1 MAMTASAPPDDARPP
16 PPARR
21 RMRLGWTDAALLAL
35 VAAGLA
41 YFIWRTNTV
50 LSYRWNWGTVW
61 PWVARF
67 DAQGGGWVPGPI
79 LQGLATTLRLAVLG
93 LVLATLIGVVFGV
106 MRTSRRLLPR
116 MIATSYVMLIRNI
129 PPLVFVFVFVFFI
142 TSQIMPS
149 LGIAEQARTL
159 PPAAQWWLTL
169 VFGPIPRIENFIVGL
184 VCLAAFTGAYV
195 TEIVRAGIESVP
207 RSQIEAGQSLGLTRL
222 QIMRD
227 VVLPQAMR
235 NVVPPMASQ
244 FIQMIKD
251 SSLVS
256 VVSVQELTFV
266 AQDIQTSALR
276 VFEILLFVAGL
287 YFVICWTLS
296 LIFARFEHAASGR
309 GR

>member
-1 MAMTASAPPDDARPP
+1 MSASALPADSRPP
-16 PPARR
+16 PPPRR
-21 RMRLGWTDAALLAL
+21 RRAFGWFDAALAAL

-41 YFIWRTNTV
+41 YFVWRTNTV
-50 LSYRWNWGTVW
+50 LSYRWNWGAVW
-61 PWVARF
+61 PWVARY
-67 DAQGGGWVPGPI
+67 DAQAGGWIPGAI
-79 LQGLATTLRLAVLG
+79 LQGLATTLRLAVFG
-93 LVLATLIGVVFGV
+93 LLLASLIGVVMGV

-149 LGIAEQARTL
+149 LGIAELARGL
-159 PPAAQWWLTL
+159 SPAAQWWLSIF
-169 VFGPIPRIENFIVGL
+169 FGPIARIENFIVGL

-207 RSQIEAGQSLGLTRL
+207 RSQIEAGESLGLTRL
-222 QIMRD
+222 QVMRD

-235 NVVPPMASQ
+235 NVVPPMANQ

-296 LIFARFEHAASGR
+296 LVFARFEHGATGGGR
-309 GR
+309 QP

>member
-1 MAMTASAPPDDARPP
+1 MTGVDSTADARPP
-16 PPARR
+16 PLKRR
-21 RMRLGWTDAALLAL
+21 RLAFGRVDVVLAIAA
-35 VAAGLA
+35 AAAVG

-61 PWVARF
+61 PWVARY
-67 DAQGGGWVPGPI
+67 DAQAGGWIPGAI
-79 LQGLATTLRLAVLG
+79 LQGLATTIRLAVFG
-93 LVLATLIGVVFGV
+93 LLLAALIGIGMGF

-142 TSQIMPS
+142 TSQIMPA
-149 LGIAEQARTL
+149 LGIADAARGL
-159 PPAAQWWLTL
+159 SPGVQWWLS
-169 VFGPIPRIENFIVGL
+169 VFFGPVARIENFIVGL

-207 RSQIEAGQSLGLTRL
+207 RSQIEAGESLGLTRF
-222 QIMRD
+222 QVMRD
-227 VVLPQAMR
+227 VVFPQAMR
-235 NVVPPMASQ
+235 NVVPPMAGQ

-266 AQDIQTSALR
+266 AQDIQTSAQR

-287 YFVICWTLS
+287 YFIICWTLS
-296 LIFARFEHAASGR
+296 LAFGRLEHDAAQAGR
-309 GR
+309 

>member
-1 MAMTASAPPDDARPP
+1 MTESALSADTRPP
-16 PPARR
+16 PPVLRR
-21 RMRLGWTDAALLAL
+21 TQLGWTDATLAAL
-35 VAAGLA
+35 VVTALA
-41 YFIWRTNTV
+41 YFIWRTNAV

-61 PWVARF
+61 PWVARY
-67 DAQGGGWVPGPI
+67 DPQAGGWLAGPI
-79 LQGLATTLRLAVLG
+79 LQGLATTIRLAVFG
-93 LVLATLIGVVFGV
+93 LVLATLIGLLFGV

-149 LGIAEQARTL
+149 IGIAECARSLSPT
-159 PPAAQWWLTL
+159 AQWWLSL
-169 VFGPIPRIENFIVGL
+169 FFGPIARIENFIVGL

-207 RSQIEAGQSLGLTRL
+207 RSQIEAGESLGLTRL
-222 QIMRD
+222 HIMRD

-235 NVVPPMASQ
+235 NVVPPMANQ

-276 VFEILLFVAGL
+276 VFEILLVVAGL

-296 LIFARFEHAASGR
+296 MIFERFEHRASAGGR
-309 GR
+309 

>member
-1 MAMTASAPPDDARPP
+1 MTVKSLSIDARPP

-21 RMRLGWTDAALLAL
+21 RWTLTWIDAVLAAL
-35 VAAGLA
+35 VAAALA
-41 YFIWRTNTV
+41 YFVWRANTV

-61 PWVARF
+61 PWVARY
-67 DAQGGGWVPGPI
+67 DAQAGGWLPGPI
-79 LQGLATTLRLAVLG
+79 LQGLATTLRLAVFG
-93 LVLATLIGVVFGV
+93 LILATLIGVAMGV

-116 MIATSYVMLIRNI
+116 LIATSYVMLIRNI

-149 LGIAEQARTL
+149 LGIAENVRAL
-159 PPAAQWWLTL
+159 SPMAQWWLSL
-169 VFGPIPRIENFIVGL
+169 LFGPIARIENFIVGL
-184 VCLAAFTGAYV
+184 VSLAAFTGAYV

-207 RSQIEAGQSLGLTRL
+207 KSQIEAGESLGLTRA

-235 NVVPPMASQ
+235 NVVPPMANQ

-287 YFVICWTLS
+287 YFIICWTLS
-296 LIFARFEHAASGR
+296 LIFERFEHGTSAGGR
-309 GR
+309 